1 MLDRRKERYDS
12 NGCYISAE
20 ECVCVDDVWDC
31 DVSGFSETESS
42 RVDDGQRY
50 ALLTTAFRSSVMP
63 R

>member
-1 MLDRRKERYDS
+1 M
-12 NGCYISAE
+12 
-20 ECVCVDDVWDC
+20 DDVWDC

-50 ALLTTAFRSSVMP
+50 ALLTTAFHLPVMP